1 MMRYFRNAY
10 YICPYRLVVFVELSY
25 MFATKL
31 SLELNYDC
39 THTYTHTHT
48 FASRR
53 IYMRWVYSL
62 RPKKLVLQRD
72 IPSTNLV
79 LDTSI

>member
-1 MMRYFRNAY
+1 MRYFRNAY

-39 THTYTHTHT
+39 THTHTH
-48 FASRR
+48 SRR
-53 IYMRWVYSL
+53 VAYICAGYIHSVRKNLSFKEIYLALIWC
-62 RPKKLVLQRD
+62 
-72 IPSTNLV
+72 
-79 LDTSI
+79 

>member
-31 SLELNYDC
+31 SLELNYGC
-39 THTYTHTHT
+39 KHT
-48 FASRR
+48 FLYANT
-53 IYMRWVYSL
+53 YMT
-62 RPKKLVLQRD
+62 KKCSYAHA
-72 IPSTNLV
+72 I
-79 LDTSI
+79 IEY

>member
-39 THTYTHTHT
+39 THTHTHIRV
-48 FASRR
+48 ASH
-53 IYMRWVYSL
+53 IYAL
-62 RPKKLVLQRD
+62 G
-72 IPSTNLV
+72 IFTPSEKTCPSKRY
-79 LDTSI
+79 T